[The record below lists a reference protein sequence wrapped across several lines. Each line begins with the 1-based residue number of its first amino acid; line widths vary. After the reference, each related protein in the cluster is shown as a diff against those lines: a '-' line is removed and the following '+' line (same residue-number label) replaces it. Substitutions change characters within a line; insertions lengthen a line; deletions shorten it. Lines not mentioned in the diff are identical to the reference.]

1 MAAIFGP
8 GGPIILLQTEYRLQ
22 GGPFLRGDHPR
33 CDTTTTATARGASP
47 LPLEVPFSLT
57 CAHCCRHCPLYNVF
71 FSYSAFLPVAAATD
85 YVVLQS

>member
-1 MAAIFGP
+1 MPRVGPSVAGGGGGGGPGMAAIFGP

-47 LPLEVPFSLT
+47 LPLEVPV
-57 CAHCCRHCPLYNVF
+57 RYR
-71 FSYSAFLPVAAATD
+71 
-85 YVVLQS
+85 